1 MFLADLFIVH
11 IIRNPPLHHLLDTL
25 TRIPPHE
32 NDYLYIPIKE
42 SKGTYCNLDSILRGC
57 SYFRDCLGIQKKTD
71 VLYLL
76 DWGYQGQSWLPF

>member
-1 MFLADLFIVH
+1 MGVRSDLRVKW
-11 IIRNPPLHHLLDTL
+11 DTL
-25 TRIPPHE
+25 AE